1 MQEFQGLHKCPNA
14 AILCPVWYISSTNR
28 YISGHSDE
36 LERSIKNKCVPGQ
49 DISLIYR
56 IYIRCLQGNSE
67 RRSFTATGLRGTG
80 TRTLPPCL
88 KNNQNQ
94 NKPQFRNCCGTLYC
108 VNCKTVHLVDK
119 VIHILKKVIYGGMG
133 IIATIFYVFGQ
144 PLEC

>member
-1 MQEFQGLHKCPNA
+1 MINVVVHFVRRISVCELECKNFRAFINAQMQLFSVQCGTFSQPTD
-14 AILCPVWYISSTNR
+14 I
-28 YISGHSDE
+28 ISGHSDE

-88 KNNQNQ
+88 KNNQN
-94 NKPQFRNCCGTLYC
+94 
-108 VNCKTVHLVDK
+108 
-119 VIHILKKVIYGGMG
+119 
-133 IIATIFYVFGQ
+133 
-144 PLEC
+144 